1 MRTPSFLPRRRAGH
15 RRHTSRRFGAS
26 LATAEMVAGAQA
38 LPAQQ
43 PSPASP
49 MGEGECAYA
58 TCALNIAPRWNGL
71 AVVRGSDGPRVANL
85 NFFWPRDIT
94 ASLRGPSALA
104 PGADS
109 AAAQAR
115 RAVRIRRTGAAL
127 TDVGLVAGALGAV
140 GALRA
145 GRVGATHG
153 VLLGVGVGALG
164 ISVPFQF
171 AADGALSRAV
181 WWHNRRYAR

>member
-1 MRTPSFLPRRRAGH
+1 MHLPRLFRCAVLLIAAFAPSSRSLSAQPVGTDVPV
-15 RRHTSRRFGAS
+15 TS
-26 LATAEMVAGAQA
+26 
-38 LPAQQ
+38 
-43 PSPASP
+43 
-49 MGEGECAYA
+49 GECTYSA
-58 TCALNIAPRWNGL
+58 CALNIAPRWSGL
-71 AVVRGSDGPRVANL
+71 AVVRGSDGPQLANL

-94 ASLRGPSALA
+94 TLLRGPMALT

-115 RAVRIRRTGAAL
+115 RAIRLRRVGAAL
-127 TDVGLVAGALGAV
+127 TDAGILASAIGAI

-145 GRVGATHG
+145 GRVRPTDG
-153 VLLGVGVGALG
+153 VLLGAGGAALG
-164 ISVPFQF
+164 VSVPFQF